1 MSKAEREIDLEKN
14 KRDPIRAA
22 AKLDVWAREKIKAAK
37 IPKKPIYDYVPSLHN
52 PEPYYRNGSQD
63 AFKHPS
69 LIGNKRVKYWGY
81 IDA

>member
-1 MSKAEREIDLEKN
+1 MAKFEIDLEKN

-22 AKLDVWAREKIKAAK
+22 ARLDVWARETLKSAK

-63 AFKHPS
+63 AFKCPS
-69 LIGNKRVKYWGY
+69 LIGNKRVKYWGFV
-81 IDA
+81 DGK